1 MDDIIHSCPAIAE
14 LTLELV
20 TTKLVPAI
28 IISKDVIRELDL
40 HCGWM

>member
-20 TTKLVPAI
+20 ATKLVPAI
-28 IISKDVIRELDL
+28 DISKHVIRVLRL
-40 HCGWM
+40 YSK